1 MDDGADHVASLRRK
15 GAVLACLAV
24 AAVFPAHAQTEPVP
38 EPEIAAPDVFNAV
51 RSVRLKLVALRH
63 VTGRPSVDDED
74 SFVVLAATL
83 RHVYYHARALF
94 RKAHQLTEEIAGDR
108 RLPLEAVDADWRRST
123 PRPLPE
129 GRDVEPADVLRLVND
144 ADDRMAATL
153 KLLNVEIVLRDALER
168 DPDRRA
174 ADALAEMMKI
184 NRLLNRMMNRAL
196 RMEDV
201 YAQALQAINYAG
213 DLGAGYPARAAVDGN
228 VRPLDVYRRLI
239 ACLHLIRQVGVALEV
254 ETLDW
259 EDSGELRN
267 EDVAAG
273 DVYDLSTTVASE
285 LEYLALH
292 VDAEHTSPPRGEYRR
307 SRETL
312 PVHVFQL
319 VGVLEQQLRVLVGA
333 EVVEGALETGVDA
346 DADQQSAAAGVD
358 GSI

>member
-1 MDDGADHVASLRRK
+1 MHRPCRPSIM
-15 GAVLACLAV
+15 
-24 AAVFPAHAQTEPVP
+24 PATW
-38 EPEIAAPDVFNAV
+38 APD
-51 RSVRLKLVALRH
+51 
-63 VTGRPSVDDED
+63 
-74 SFVVLAATL
+74 
-83 RHVYYHARALF
+83 
-94 RKAHQLTEEIAGDR
+94 IR
-108 RLPLEAVDADWRRST
+108 R
-123 PRPLPE
+123 
-129 GRDVEPADVLRLVND
+129 EPQSN
-144 ADDRMAATL
+144 
-153 KLLNVEIVLRDALER
+153 
-168 DPDRRA
+168 
-174 ADALAEMMKI
+174 
-184 NRLLNRMMNRAL
+184 
-196 RMEDV
+196 
-201 YAQALQAINYAG
+201 
-213 DLGAGYPARAAVDGN
+213 GN
-228 VRPLDVYRRLI
+228 VRPLDVYQRLI

-285 LEYLALH
+285 LEYLARH

-319 VGVLEQQLRVLVGA
+319 VGVLEQQLRVLIGA